1 MLNADNFLRVP
12 CSKITARAE
21 LNALL
26 PGLFDIPKHL
36 LNICFG
42 KWVWGILFDH
52 FSGSVHMVIYDR
64 TRRADHRYKNNDEKL
79 TVLALLSTFRKPLA
93 VHPTRLSISTH
104 FLSIA
109 NFRQPLTG
117 ISTYPRSSKHRTLTT
132 QKGAGRVPSAHQRS
146 YAPPSSPSNYHRRPN
161 RRPFFAPWYERWSS
175 INLCIRDLT

>member
-1 MLNADNFLRVP
+1 MTRSQIKTIINVW
-12 CSKITARAE
+12 KRAAKPINWE
-21 LNALL
+21 
-26 PGLFDIPKHL
+26 
-36 LNICFG
+36 
-42 KWVWGILFDH
+42 VWGILFDH